1 MGLYFVRRA
10 GSSTAEFFVSGRN
23 LPWWLAGTSMV
34 ATSFSVDTPLLVT
47 GIVRTQGIQGNWIWW
62 CLAIGG
68 VLATFFFAQLWRRTE
83 VVTDVELAQLRYA
96 GRPAA
101 VLRGFRAAYMTLY
114 ANCLTMAWV
123 CLAMVKVFGTVFDI
137 GPLGATVFAAGITLA
152 YSMLSGL
159 WGVVVTDLVQFVLAM
174 AGAILLAV
182 FTVEAA
188 GGLEA
193 MLVGLREAGHADV
206 LQFLPRLS
214 AEPPAGV
221 WEHPL
226 IAWSATVLAT
236 FLVYILFQWW
246 ANKNADGGAVV
257 IQRMAAS
264 KDEREAVLGTL
275 WFQVANYALRPWPWV
290 LVALASLLLYPAAAD
305 HELVYAQAMVD
316 LLPAGLLGLM
326 LASLVAAFMSTLTSY
341 INLSAAYLV
350 NDLYRPFLVRGKSER
365 HYVAVGR
372 IASLAAL
379 LVGVTIGY
387 FADTIF
393 GLFSLLLTLGAG
405 IGLVYIARWFWWRV
419 NAWSEIAAMVAS
431 SVIGALLEMSPRWG
445 GPEFPFAAKIVI
457 NVLGSTV
464 VWVAVTWLT
473 PPTPMEKLA
482 EFYRRVRPPGW
493 WGPVREALGEARS
506 PGRERLRQGLRLWL
520 LGVVFIYAALFG
532 LGKLVLLEWG
542 WGVAFAVLAIAS
554 GGGLARSLTR
564 ERVARLLG

>member
-1 MGLYFVRRA
+1 
-10 GSSTAEFFVSGRN
+10 
-23 LPWWLAGTSMV
+23 MV

-62 CLAIGG
+62 CFAIGG
-68 VLATFFFAQLWRRTE
+68 VLAAFFFAQLWRRSE
-83 VVTDVELAQLRYA
+83 VMTDVELAQLRYA

-101 VLRGFRAAYMTLY
+101 VLRGFRAGYMTLY

-123 CLAMVKVFGTVFDI
+123 CLAMVKVFGAVFDV
-137 GPLGATVFAAGITLA
+137 GPLEATVFAAAITLL

-174 AGAILLAV
+174 VGAVLLAV
-182 FTVEAA
+182 FAVQAV
-188 GGLEA
+188 GGLESLLA
-193 MLVGLREAGHADV
+193 GLREAGQADT
-206 LQFLPRLS
+206 LRFLPSLG
-214 AEPPAGV
+214 AEAPAGV

-226 IAWSATVLAT
+226 LAWSATALAT
-236 FLVYILFQWW
+236 FLVFIVFQWW

-264 KDEREAVLGTL
+264 KNEREAVLGTL

-290 LVALASLLLYPAAAD
+290 LVGLASLLLYPAAQD

-316 LLPAGLLGLM
+316 LLPAGLVGLM

-350 NDLYRPFLVRGKSER
+350 NDLYRPFVVRGRSEK

-372 IASLAAL
+372 VASLAAL

-387 FADTIF
+387 YADTIF

-419 NAWSEIAAMVAS
+419 NAWSEIAAMIAS
-431 SVIGALLEMSPRWG
+431 SVIGALLELSPRWG
-445 GPEFPFAAKIVI
+445 GPEFPFAAKVAI
-457 NVLGSTV
+457 NVFGSTI
-464 VWVAVTWLT
+464 VWVAVTYLT
-473 PPTPMEKLA
+473 PPTPMEKLT

-493 WGPVREALGEARS
+493 WGPVREAMGESRS
-506 PGRERLRQGLRLWL
+506 PGKDRLRQGLRLWL

-532 LGKLVLLEWG
+532 AGKVLLLEWG
-542 WGVAFAVLAIAS
+542 WGIPFA
-554 GGGLARSLTR
+554 GLATISGLMLARGLTR

>member
-1 MGLYFVRRA
+1 
-10 GSSTAEFFVSGRN
+10 
-23 LPWWLAGTSMV
+23 MV
-34 ATSFSVDTPLLVT
+34 ATSFSVDTPLFVT

-68 VLATFFFAQLWRRTE
+68 VLAAFFFAQLWRRTE

-101 VLRGFRAAYMTLY
+101 VLRGFRAGYMTLY

-123 CLAMVKVFGTVFDI
+123 CLAMVKVFGAVFDV
-137 GPLGATVFAAGITLA
+137 GPLGATVFAAGITLV

-174 AGAILLAV
+174 AGAVLLAV
-182 FTVEAA
+182 FAVEAT
-188 GGLEA
+188 GGLGV
-193 MLVGLREAGHADV
+193 MLIRLGEAGHADA
-206 LQFLPRLS
+206 LRFLPRLS
-214 AEPPAGV
+214 AEATAGV

-226 IAWSATVLAT
+226 LAWSATALAT
-236 FLVYILFQWW
+236 FLVFIVFQWW

-290 LVALASLLLYPAAAD
+290 LVGLASLLLYPAAED

-372 IASLAAL
+372 VASLAAL
-379 LVGVTIGY
+379 LIGVTIGY
-387 FADTIF
+387 YADTIF

-431 SVIGALLEMSPRWG
+431 SVIGALLELSPRWG
-445 GPEFPFAAKIVI
+445 GPEFPFAAKVVI
-457 NVLGSTV
+457 NVLGSTI
-464 VWVAVTWLT
+464 VWVAVTYLT
-473 PPTPMEKLA
+473 PPTPMEKLT
-482 EFYRRVRPPGW
+482 EFYRRARPPGW

-506 PGRERLRQGLRLWL
+506 PGKERLRQGLRLWL

-542 WGVAFAVLAIAS
+542 WGLGFTALAIAS
-554 GGGLARSLTR
+554 GWILARSLTR
-564 ERVARLLG
+564 EQVMRLLGWGSLSPPPAPGTARRTSAPRPPPRA

>member
-1 MGLYFVRRA
+1 
-10 GSSTAEFFVSGRN
+10 
-23 LPWWLAGTSMV
+23 MV
-34 ATSFSVDTPLLVT
+34 ATSFSVDTPLFVT

-62 CLAIGG
+62 CFAIGG
-68 VLATFFFAQLWRRTE
+68 VLASFFFAQLWRRTE
-83 VVTDVELAQLRYA
+83 VMTDVELAQLRYA

-101 VLRGFRAAYMTLY
+101 VLRGFRACYMTLY

-123 CLAMVKVFGTVFDI
+123 CLAMVKVFGAVFDV

-174 AGAILLAV
+174 AGAVLLAV
-182 FTVEAA
+182 FAVEAV
-188 GGLEA
+188 GGLGA
-193 MLVGLREAGHADV
+193 MLAGLREAGHAEA
-206 LQFLPRLS
+206 LRFLPGLG
-214 AEPPAGV
+214 AEAPAGT
-221 WEHPL
+221 WEHPAL
-226 IAWSATVLAT
+226 AWSATALAT
-236 FLVYILFQWW
+236 FLVFIVFQWW
-246 ANKNADGGAVV
+246 ANKNADGGSVV

-264 KDEREAVLGTL
+264 KDEREAILGTL

-290 LVALASLLLYPAAAD
+290 LVALASLLLYPTATD
-305 HELVYAQAMVD
+305 HELVYAEAMVD

-350 NDLYRPFLVRGKSER
+350 NDLYRPFLVRGRSEK

-372 IASLAAL
+372 AASLAAL

-387 FADTIF
+387 YADTIF

-431 SVIGALLEMSPRWG
+431 SVIGAALEMSPRWG
-445 GPEFPFAAKIVI
+445 GPEFPFAAKVVI
-457 NVLGSTV
+457 NIVGSTV
-464 VWVAVTWLT
+464 VWVAVTRLT
-473 PPTPMEKLA
+473 PPTPMEKLM

-532 LGKLVLLEWG
+532 LGKLVLLEWD
-542 WGVAFAVLAIAS
+542 WGVAFTALAIGS
-554 GGGLARSLTR
+554 GWGLARSLTR
-564 ERVARLLG
+564 ERVVRLLG

>member
-1 MGLYFVRRA
+1 
-10 GSSTAEFFVSGRN
+10 
-23 LPWWLAGTSMV
+23 
-34 ATSFSVDTPLLVT
+34 VT

-62 CLAIGG
+62 CFAIGG
-68 VLATFFFAQLWRRTE
+68 VLAAFFFAQLWRRTE

-101 VLRGFRAAYMTLY
+101 VLRGFRAGYMTLY

-123 CLAMVKVFGTVFDI
+123 CLAMVKVFGAVFDV

-174 AGAILLAV
+174 AGAVLLAV
-182 FTVEAA
+182 FAVEAT
-188 GGLEA
+188 GGIGA
-193 MLVGLREAGHADV
+193 MLAGLREAGHADA
-206 LQFLPRLS
+206 LRFLPGLS
-214 AEPPAGV
+214 TEAPAGV

-226 IAWSATVLAT
+226 LTWSATALAT
-236 FLVYILFQWW
+236 FLVFIVFQWW

-290 LVALASLLLYPAAAD
+290 LVALASLLLYPAAED
-305 HELVYAQAMVD
+305 HELVYAEAMVD
-316 LLPAGLLGLM
+316 LLPAGVLGLM

-350 NDLYRPFLVRGKSER
+350 NDLYRPFLVRGRSER

-372 IASLAAL
+372 VASLAAL

-387 FADTIF
+387 YADTIF

-419 NAWSEIAAMVAS
+419 NAWSEIAAMMAS
-431 SVIGALLEMSPRWG
+431 SVIGALLELSPRWG
-445 GPEFPFAAKIVI
+445 GPEFPFAAKVVI
-457 NVLGSTV
+457 NILGSTI
-464 VWVAVTWLT
+464 VWVAVTYLT
-473 PPTPMEKLA
+473 PPTPMEKLT
-482 EFYRRVRPPGW
+482 EFYRRARPPGW
-493 WGPVREALGEARS
+493 WGPVREALGETRS
-506 PGRERLRQGLRLWL
+506 PGKDRLRQGLRLWL
-520 LGVVFIYAALFG
+520 VGVVFIYAALFG
-532 LGKLVLLEWG
+532 LGKLVLLQWG
-542 WGVAFAVLAIAS
+542 WGMGFTVLAIAS
-554 GGGLARSLTR
+554 GWVLARSLTR
-564 ERVARLLG
+564 ERVERLLG